1 MALDE
6 SVIPRTHSPTPSP
19 DLPLRVA
26 RIRLKVAL
34 LAVDEA
40 IAGQRDRDAVVVAL
54 ENMAKAEAEITCWI
68 MAEVERG

>member
-6 SVIPRTHSPTPSP
+6 SVIPRKYSPQPPSP

-26 RIRLKVAL
+26 RVRLKVAL

-40 IAGQRDRDAVVVAL
+40 LSGQRSSDGAILAL
-54 ENMAKAEAEITCWI
+54 ENIALAKAALNRWI
-68 MAEVERG
+68 DAEVGR